1 MLTDAF
7 FLSYYLDMITPHR
20 AVFRHTPFLALH
32 LLILYVT
39 VVISVLQ
46 WKTNIALFIQLV
58 ARNVHR
64 LGPVQ
69 PHT

>member
-1 MLTDAF
+1 MLTDTL
-7 FLSYYLDMITPHR
+7 FLSYYLHMITPYK
-20 AVFRHTPFLALH
+20 AVFRHTPLLALH

-46 WKTNIALFIQLV
+46 WKTNIALFTQLV

-64 LGPVQ
+64 LGSVQ